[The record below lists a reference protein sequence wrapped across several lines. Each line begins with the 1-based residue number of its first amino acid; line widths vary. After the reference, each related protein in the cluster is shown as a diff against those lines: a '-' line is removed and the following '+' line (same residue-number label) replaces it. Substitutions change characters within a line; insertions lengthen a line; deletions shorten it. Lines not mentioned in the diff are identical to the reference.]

1 MSGEAF
7 KGLDFIL
14 EVNTGTTGIPIW
26 TKICGLTQTGLTIN
40 QEGVDITD
48 NCSEGWREML
58 EGAGIRNVSISAS
71 GNARDTAGQQWILS
85 KILANEF
92 VEARIRRGYGDE
104 FSGFWQIP
112 SNGYSAPYNSAETF
126 EVTLE
131 SAGEI
136 TYTPAIL
143 S

>member
-1 MSGEAF
+1 MAGEAF

-14 EVNTGTTGIPIW
+14 EVQTATTPTVVW
-26 TKICGLTQTGLTIN
+26 TKVCGLTQTGLTIN

-58 EGAGIRNVSISAS
+58 EGAGVRNVSISAS
-71 GNARDTAGQQWILS
+71 GNARDNAAQQFILA

-92 VEARIRRGYGDE
+92 VTARIKRGHGDE
-104 FSGFWQIP
+104 FSGVWQIP
-112 SNGYSAPYNSAETF
+112 SNGYSAPYNGAETF

-131 SAGEI
+131 SAGKI
-136 TYTPAIL
+136 TYKPAP
-143 S
+143 

>member
-14 EVNTGTTGIPIW
+14 EVNTGTAPTVTW
-26 TKICGLTQTGLTIN
+26 TKVCGLTQTGLTIN

-48 NCSEGWREML
+48 GCSEGWREML
-58 EGAGIRNVSISAS
+58 AGAGVRNISISAS
-71 GNARDTAGQQWILS
+71 GNSRDTAGQQWILS

-104 FSGFWQIP
+104 FSGVWQIP
-112 SNGYSAPYNSAETF
+112 SNGYSAAYNAQETF

-136 TYTPAIL
+136 TYTPPAP
-143 S
+143 

>member
-1 MSGEAF
+1 MTGEAY

-14 EVNTGTTGIPIW
+14 EVDNGTEGVPLW
-26 TKICGLTQTGLTIN
+26 TRVCGLTQTGLTIN

-58 EGAGIRNVSISAS
+58 EGAGVRSVSISGS
-71 GNARDTAGQQWILS
+71 GNSRNNDGQKFLEEACRS
-85 KILANEF
+85 NLF
-92 VEARIRRGYGDE
+92 VKARIRRGYGDQ
-104 FSGFWQIP
+104 FSGVWQIP
-112 SNGYSAPYNSAETF
+112 SVGASATYNGAETF

-136 TYTPAIL
+136 TYTPPAP
-143 S
+143 

>member
-1 MSGEAF
+1 MAKF

-14 EVNTGTTGIPIW
+14 EVKTATTPSVVW
-26 TKICGLTQTGLTIN
+26 TKMCGLTQTGLTIN
-40 QEGVDITD
+40 GEGVDVTD

-58 EGAGIRNVSISAS
+58 EGAGIRSVSISAS
-71 GNARDTAGQQWILS
+71 GNASDNAAQQFILA

-92 VEARIRRGYGDE
+92 VEARIKRGYGDE
-104 FSGFWQIP
+104 FAGVFQIP
-112 SNGYSAPYNSAETF
+112 SNGYSAPHNGAETF

-136 TYTPAIL
+136 TYTPAP
-143 S
+143 